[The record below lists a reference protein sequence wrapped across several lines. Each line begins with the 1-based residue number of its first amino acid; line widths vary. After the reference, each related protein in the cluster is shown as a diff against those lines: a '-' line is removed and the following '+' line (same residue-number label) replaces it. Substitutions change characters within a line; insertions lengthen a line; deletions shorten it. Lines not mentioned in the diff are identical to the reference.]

1 MAKIPISHQEFAKLT
16 ETYKA
21 PKAGDHVKWREFCDD
36 TDEIFTKKGLEK
48 NLDLP
53 VGAART

>member
-1 MAKIPISHQEFAKLT
+1 MGLSMAKIPISHQEFAKLA

-36 TDEIFTKKGLEK
+36 TDEIFTKNYLFVA
-48 NLDLP
+48 LTSP
-53 VGAART
+53 